1 MKIEMDRGRTG
12 KKLYQIW
19 NHSFLKMRYE
29 PSGLIGKDSV
39 SNIDPSLIN
48 FVNLQEELLS
58 FTQVDWYETR

>member
-19 NHSFLKMRYE
+19 NDIFFESGMRHE
-29 PSGLIGKDSV
+29 PLGLIGKDSV

-58 FTQVDWYETR
+58 FTQVD